1 MDNGKYKLNCNNGI
15 QKGVICECDEGWM
28 SSGVHES
35 SLMDFYWCDR
45 KMVDRASMQM
55 QPKKLSKPVEIVLII
70 VS

>member
-1 MDNGKYKLNCNNGI
+1 MDSGKYILKCNRGI

-35 SLMDFYWCDR
+35 SLLDFHWCDT
-45 KMVDRASMQM
+45 KMVDKATIQR
-55 QPKKLSKPVEIVLII
+55 QPRKLSKPLEISVSI